1 MGKKII
7 IKGADFSENGIAYT
21 EQLFFDY
28 YTKYGGG
35 AQNATAAN
43 GGWAYGTPSA
53 PYAGLANKTINFVRF
68 KGKKTGTLNFY
79 RCTDPTD
86 STTLHLVTSVEI
98 TAANQEVM
106 HIFEPVTL
114 NNEYFVIG
122 EANSSQGL
130 PGYDGS
136 SGGGTIP
143 WIGKVP
149 SASLSTF
156 STKGLRIDV
165 GYIDY
170 Q

>member
-7 IKGADFSENGIAYT
+7 IKGADFSENGIAYS
-21 EQLFFDY
+21 ERLYLDY
-28 YTKYGGG
+28 YTRYGGG
-35 AQNATAAN
+35 ATKPVAAN
-43 GGWAYGTPSA
+43 GGWAYGTASA
-53 PYAGLANKTINFVRF
+53 PYAGIANKTINFVRF
-68 KGKKTGTLNFY
+68 KSKQVGTLNFY

-86 STTLHLVTSVEI
+86 SSTLTLVTSVEI
-98 TAANQEVM
+98 TATNQEIM

-114 NNEYFVIG
+114 GNEYFVIG
-122 EANSSQGL
+122 EANASQGL

-149 SASLSTF
+149 NANLS
-156 STKGLRIDV
+156 SYGAKGIRIDI